1 MEYIYIRMNDQNQV
15 SKESS
20 QVASTIGSINIL
32 AQEGGGDSK
41 LFPGEVLM
49 IKLKQSALVAEDK
62 IWIITQE
69 DVYTYLRFSPG
80 FPLRLFGT

>member
-20 QVASTIGSINIL
+20 QVTSTIESINIL

-41 LFPGEVLM
+41 LFPGEVL
-49 IKLKQSALVAEDK
+49 
-62 IWIITQE
+62 
-69 DVYTYLRFSPG
+69 RFSPG